1 MTPKRFQKIKDML
14 KRRQPDLTV
23 ITDNVHKPHNLAA
36 IIRSCDAVGI
46 GDIYCLSKNE
56 EKVGVNLK
64 AASGTNRWVK
74 MHIFNSATKF
84 FKKLKSDG
92 FKIYIA
98 NNNGISSD
106 FRDVD
111 YTVPTAIALGAELD
125 GISQELKVLSDHE
138 ISIPMNGMAENL
150 NVSVANA
157 IILFEIQRQREI
169 AGLYKKTRLC
179 KTQFDKLLFEFSYPK
194 LANVFNKKGEKY
206 PALDEVGQIIK

>member
-36 IIRSCDAVGI
+36 IIRSCDAIGI
-46 GDIYCLSKNE
+46 GNIYCLSKNE

-74 MHIFNSATKF
+74 MHIFDSATKLCE
-84 FKKLKSDG
+84 KLKSDG
-92 FKIYIA
+92 ITIYIA
-98 NNNGISSD
+98 NNHGISLD
-106 FRDVD
+106 FKDVD
-111 YTVPTAIALGAELD
+111 FTIPTAIVLGAELN
-125 GISQELKVLSDHE
+125 GISPELKFLSDHE

-157 IILFEIQRQREI
+157 VILFEIQRQREM
-169 AGLYKKTRLC
+169 AGLYEKTRLD

-194 LANVFNKKGEKY
+194 IANIFKKKVKNILY
-206 PALDEVGQIIK
+206 